1 MDDGG
6 NHGRRHQRLSRVS
19 PSFWTG
25 AAANGWAQSVVLM
38 IVRRRSVGIDW
49 ESWTADEGMHIS
61 DGAVFWMN
69 AGAQNILFRLPQQR
83 SLLLI
88 FLLRLLLIL
97 LRLVCRRCLL

>member
-49 ESWTADEGMHIS
+49 ESWTADNGMYIS
-61 DGAVFWMN
+61 DGAIFWMN
-69 AGAQNILFRLPQQR
+69 PGAHSCRGCPR
-83 SLLLI
+83 SA
-88 FLLRLLLIL
+88 LLLIL
-97 LRLVCRRCLL
+97 HLLLHLHLLLLRLRRRRRL